1 MTAAAVRPVHDVD
14 ALARVTTRLGAELSA
29 AYPGGLL
36 LAAVLKGSMFFL
48 ADLVRHLEVPCQVD
62 FLAISAYAAG
72 TGRVRILKDLDEDV
86 LGRHV
91 VLVEDVVDTGLTC
104 TYLLGE
110 LRNRAPASLEV
121 CALFDRRARR
131 IVPVPLRFVGF
142 ETADELLV
150 GYGLDVA
157 GRYRNLPSV
166 AAVDPGPLE
175 ADPDAYVGDLYGR

>member
-1 MTAAAVRPVHDVD
+1 MTAAAVRPVHD
-14 ALARVTTRLGAELSA
+14 AATLARTAQRLGAELSA
-29 AYPGGLL
+29 AYPEGLL
-36 LAAVLKGSMFFL
+36 LVAVLNGSTFFL
-48 ADLVRHLEVPCQVD
+48 ADLVRRLTVPCQVD
-62 FLAISAYAAG
+62 FLGISAYAAG

-104 TYLLGE
+104 TYILGE
-110 LRNRAPASLEV
+110 LRRRGPESLEV
-121 CALFDRRARR
+121 CTLFDRRTRR

-142 ETADELLV
+142 ETSEELLV

-166 AAVDPGPLE
+166 ASVDPGPL
-175 ADPDAYVGDLYGR
+175 ATDPDAYVADLYGR